1 MVQHN
6 NDSKPGS
13 HRAMD
18 GLASPDPNSGV
29 GHDPAKRGAIGL
41 FSAINIVIASMIGAG
56 VYTTSGFALAD
67 LGSPILVLL
76 AWAISGFLALCGA
89 VSYGGLA
96 QRFSESGGEYL
107 FLARSIHPAAGY
119 IAGFVSLL
127 AGFTGAIA
135 FAALT
140 FEAYLMGMVTTGG
153 DTSPLPAGVIASS
166 TIIIAWLMHGFRVR
180 AGTRFQDLLVVL
192 KLAMLLA
199 FLAFAGMSLG
209 RPWEGMATAGQRPEG
224 WLVLPAL
231 AVSLTWISLS
241 YCGFNAAIYITEETY
256 HGGKTV
262 RDALIIGTLIVT
274 TLYLLLNAVFVLAP
288 PASEVVGKEDVA
300 AVAARYVGGAK
311 LETLLR
317 YVILLSLATSVLSMM
332 MTGPR
337 VYAKMAED
345 GVLPGWFKFDAELPG
360 RGVFAQGV
368 LAVAV
373 VSIATLRQLLSYLG
387 LTLSLCAALTVAAI
401 FVLKRRG
408 EPVEVIGYPWTPLAF
423 VIGTLAIVLTAGT
436 QRPIELA
443 VAAATLA
450 VGWFAYQ
457 FSHPHR
463 TDFGNESPRPR
474 DQDA

>member
-1 MVQHN
+1 M
-6 NDSKPGS
+6 
-13 HRAMD
+13 
-18 GLASPDPNSGV
+18 
-29 GHDPAKRGAIGL
+29 
-41 FSAINIVIASMIGAG
+41 
-56 VYTTSGFALAD
+56 
-67 LGSPILVLL
+67 
-76 AWAISGFLALCGA
+76 
-89 VSYGGLA
+89 
-96 QRFSESGGEYL
+96 
-107 FLARSIHPAAGY
+107 
-119 IAGFVSLL
+119 
-127 AGFTGAIA
+127 
-135 FAALT
+135 
-140 FEAYLMGMVTTGG
+140 
-153 DTSPLPAGVIASS
+153 
-166 TIIIAWLMHGFRVR
+166 
-180 AGTRFQDLLVVL
+180 
-192 KLAMLLA
+192 
-199 FLAFAGMSLG
+199 
-209 RPWEGMATAGQRPEG
+209 
-224 WLVLPAL
+224 VLPAL

-241 YCGFNAAIYITEETY
+241 YCGFNAAIYITEETH

-337 VYAKMAED
+337 VYAKMADD

-463 TDFGNESPRPR
+463 PRSGNESPRPSE
-474 DQDA
+474 QEA

>member
-1 MVQHN
+1 MVEHN
-6 NDSKPGS
+6 NELKRGRQSS
-13 HRAMD
+13 AD
-18 GLASPDPNSGV
+18 GLASHDPKSGV
-29 GHDPAKRGAIGL
+29 GHVTPNRGAIGL

-67 LGSPILVLL
+67 LGSPLLVLL
-76 AWAISGFLALCGA
+76 AWGISGFLALCGA

-140 FEAYLMGMVTTGG
+140 FEAYLMGMVATGG
-153 DTSPLPAGVIASS
+153 DTSPLPAGVIASL
-166 TIIIAWLMHGFRVR
+166 TIIVAWLMHGFRVR

-224 WLVLPAL
+224 WMVIPAL

-241 YCGFNAAIYITEETY
+241 YCGFNAAIYITEETQ

-463 TDFGNESPRPR
+463 PHLGNESPRPR

>member
-1 MVQHN
+1 
-6 NDSKPGS
+6 
-13 HRAMD
+13 
-18 GLASPDPNSGV
+18 
-29 GHDPAKRGAIGL
+29 
-41 FSAINIVIASMIGAG
+41 
-56 VYTTSGFALAD
+56 
-67 LGSPILVLL
+67 
-76 AWAISGFLALCGA
+76 
-89 VSYGGLA
+89 
-96 QRFSESGGEYL
+96 
-107 FLARSIHPAAGY
+107 
-119 IAGFVSLL
+119 
-127 AGFTGAIA
+127 
-135 FAALT
+135 
-140 FEAYLMGMVTTGG
+140 
-153 DTSPLPAGVIASS
+153 
-166 TIIIAWLMHGFRVR
+166 MHGFRVR

-224 WLVLPAL
+224 WMVIPAL

-241 YCGFNAAIYITEETY
+241 YCGFNAAIYITEETQ

-463 TDFGNESPRPR
+463 PHLGNESPRPR

>member
-29 GHDPAKRGAIGL
+29 AHDPLNRGAIGL

-76 AWAISGFLALCGA
+76 AWGISGFLALCGA

-140 FEAYLMGMVTTGG
+140 FEAYLMGMVAKGG
-153 DTSPLPAGVIASS
+153 DATPLPAGVIASS

-192 KLAMLLA
+192 KLVMLLA

-224 WLVLPAL
+224 WLVLPTL

-241 YCGFNAAIYITEETY
+241 YCGFNAAIYITEETH

-288 PASEVVGKEDVA
+288 PASDVVGKEDVA

-463 TDFGNESPRPR
+463 PRFGNESPRPS